1 MKFSIST
8 CFPKERCSL
17 TWHYQICSS
26 FIQGVTVLTP
36 CSPTSPFQNSC
47 SSFPEGHE
55 ITAGRAGDSL
65 WGRAEPFPSTGPQI
79 PHRKNTVCSEKSGH
93 SFLPPPLPPTLWAP
107 PVPQD
112 GTKINPAKPKLFSDR
127 FGHWISSPRGPIKC
141 QLVREEHR
149 EWSIPLVALS
159 DQLVSNLKLLPQ
171 TSFSHNLVINI
182 THFWKY
188 MY

>member
-1 MKFSIST
+1 MKFCIST

-17 TWHYQICSS
+17 TWHYQICSP

-36 CSPTSPFQNSC
+36 HSPTSPFGNRC
-47 SSFPEGHE
+47 LSFPEGHE
-55 ITAGRAGDSL
+55 ITAGGAGDSL
-65 WGRAEPFPSTGPQI
+65 WGRAEPSLSTGSPT

-93 SFLPPPLPPTLWAP
+93 SFLPPPLPLTLWAP

-112 GTKINPAKPKLFSDR
+112 GRKLIHQQNPNYFLTGLGTAP
-127 FGHWISSPRGPIKC
+127 PRSPIKC

-149 EWSIPLVALS
+149 EWSIPLVARS

-171 TSFSHNLVINI
+171 TSFSHNLVTKI
-182 THFWKY
+182 TAFWKY
-188 MY
+188 RY